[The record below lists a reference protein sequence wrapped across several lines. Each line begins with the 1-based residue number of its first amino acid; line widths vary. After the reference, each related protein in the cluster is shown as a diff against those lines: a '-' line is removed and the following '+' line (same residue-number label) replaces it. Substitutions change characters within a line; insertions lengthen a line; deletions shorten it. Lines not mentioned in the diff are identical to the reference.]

1 MDAIATLL
9 SFALFCRR
17 PLHLNTSLHSG
28 GAESE
33 QKSNQNLLKFCARGL
48 VALTRTSQYRIVPPG
63 TSWRARALRRLRR
76 TS

>member
-9 SFALFCRR
+9 SFALFRRR
-17 PLHLNTSLHSG
+17 PLALNTSLHSG

-48 VALTRTSQYRIVPPG
+48 VALTRTS
-63 TSWRARALRRLRR
+63 
-76 TS
+76 